1 MRKFWDIIKREAVF
15 FISAAAAAASAF
27 FVPPSRKYAGY
38 IDFSVIILLFC
49 LMAVISGFKRINLF
63 SYLSRRLLLKFRSG
77 RAVTLLLTALCFF
90 SAMLLTN
97 DVALLTFVPLTLGV
111 MPPSDRKTIGTV
123 IAETAAANLGS
134 MATPV
139 GNPQNLYLF
148 SHYSLSLPR
157 FFNAVLPYAALGL
170 VMVAVY
176 AFLISGPKS
185 AGLQA
190 ELPPE
195 AEAKKPAALQTAVYS
210 ALFVLCV
217 LSVLNVLSC
226 YLCLA
231 AVVAVFMLTDAKALL
246 HVDYF
251 LLLTF
256 ACFFIFVGNVS
267 AIGAVKTFV
276 SGALQGREIAVSALF
291 SQFIS
296 NVPAAVMLSG
306 FTGDARSLLVGT
318 NIGGLGTP
326 VASLAS
332 LISYKLYACSEN
344 ARKGLYMR
352 NFLAVN
358 FAMLALLLAFA
369 RLF

>member
-1 MRKFWDIIKREAVF
+1 MNKFWNLIKNEAVF
-15 FISAAAAAASAF
+15 FISAAAATASAF
-27 FVPPSRKYAGY
+27 FVPSSEKYAGY
-38 IDFSVIILLFC
+38 IDFSMIILLFC
-49 LMAVISGFKRINLF
+49 LMAVVSGFKRIGLF
-63 SYLSRRLLLKFRSG
+63 SYFSRRLLLKFRSG
-77 RAVTLLLTALCFF
+77 RAVTLLLTGLCFF

-111 MPPSDRKTIGTV
+111 MPPSERRTIGTV
-123 IAETAAANLGS
+123 IAETVAANLGS

-157 FFNAVLPYAALGL
+157 FFGTVLPYAALGL
-170 VMVAVY
+170 LMAGAY
-176 AFLISGPKS
+176 AFLISGPKNTDPDTKCLS
-185 AGLQA
+185 
-190 ELPPE
+190 E
-195 AEAKKPAALQTAVYS
+195 AEAKKPPAPRTAVYS
-210 ALFVLCV
+210 VLFALCV
-217 LSVLNVLSC
+217 LSVLDILSC

-231 AVVAVFMLTDAKALL
+231 AVAAAFVLTDPKALL

-267 AIGAVKTFV
+267 DIGAVKTFV
-276 SGALQGREIAVSALF
+276 SGALEGREIAVSALF

-306 FTGDARSLLVGT
+306 FTGDAHALLLGT

-332 LISYKLYACSEN
+332 LISYKLYTRAEN
-344 ARKGLYMR
+344 ARKGAYMK
-352 NFLAVN
+352 NFLVVN
-358 FAMLALLLAFA
+358 FAMLALLLAVST
-369 RLF
+369 LF